1 VTGRTRALAIALV
14 VLAGSPA
21 RAQEPPA
28 ATCPCPPKPA
38 EPPVWTGSAGF
49 GLSLNRGNTD
59 TTNVSLS
66 AAATRDPK
74 TRDVWKFQ
82 ALYLRGD
89 TSGTATADRLS
100 ASARYERSLNKRV
113 FVFGDLAYLR
123 DRFKSIDYLVAPSGG
138 IGYRLVSNER
148 VEFAADTGL
157 GMKWE
162 KNPGL
167 DVRTSAVFTAG
178 DKFEY
183 KLSPTAKITQ
193 SFAGLWDVDEWGDAL
208 HTFACGVAASMTTRS
223 QLKLEVLD
231 TYATRPPSP
240 DIKHNDVALLAALV
254 YKF

>member
-1 VTGRTRALAIALV
+1 VIGRTRALTIALV
-14 VLAGSPA
+14 VLAGSSV

-28 ATCPCPPKPA
+28 TPCPCPAQPA
-38 EPPVWTGSAGF
+38 QPPVWTGSAGF
-49 GLSLNRGNTD
+49 GLALNRGNTD
-59 TTNVSLS
+59 TTNINLS
-66 AAATRDPK
+66 FEATRDPK
-74 TRDVWKFQ
+74 TKDVWKFQ

-89 TSGTATADRLS
+89 TNDTTTADRLS
-100 ASARYERSLNKRV
+100 AAARYERSLNERV

-123 DRFKSIDYLVAPSGG
+123 DQFKSIDYHVAPSGG
-138 IGYRLVSNER
+138 IGYRLVSTER
-148 VEFAADTGL
+148 VEFAVDTGL
-157 GMKWE
+157 GVKWE

-167 DVRTSAVFTAG
+167 ELRTAAVFTSG

-193 SFAGLWDVDEWGDAL
+193 SFAGLWDIEEWGNAL

-240 DIKHNDVALLAALV
+240 EIKQNDVALLAALV